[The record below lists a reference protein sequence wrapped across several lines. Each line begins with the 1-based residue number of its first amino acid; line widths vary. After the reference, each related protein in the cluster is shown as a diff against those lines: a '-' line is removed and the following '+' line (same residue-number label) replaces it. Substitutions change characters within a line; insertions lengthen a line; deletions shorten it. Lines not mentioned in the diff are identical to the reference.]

1 MTPVRTGMNRT
12 DLLSLATRCET
23 SSKPD
28 RTLDADIY
36 EALGYTV
43 RRKPTK
49 LATRRTPAGGI
60 YQQGSFWKTLGTVSA
75 DIDVAVSLLRQKA
88 PGWSWSLQC
97 LAGDDAMAF
106 QALVADCAGQGA
118 MGSLALCAAML
129 RALARRGPLNPTA
142 AETAEPDAPP
152 PADRLTET

>member
-1 MTPVRTGMNRT
+1 MDDRI
-12 DLLSLATRCET
+12 DLLTLAARCET

-28 RTLDADIY
+28 RELDADIY

-43 RRKPTK
+43 RRKPTR

-60 YQQGSFWKTLGTVSA
+60 YQHGSLWKTLGAVSA
-75 DIDVAVSLLRQKA
+75 DIEVAASLLRQKA

-97 LAGDDAMAF
+97 LVGDDATAF
-106 QALVADCAGQGA
+106 QALVADCSGQGM

-129 RALARRGPLNPTA
+129 RAFARRDSAGRQGSEIAEAAGEAAPAARL
-142 AETAEPDAPP
+142 AET
-152 PADRLTET
+152 

>member
-1 MTPVRTGMNRT
+1 MDRTH
-12 DLLSLATRCET
+12 LLTLAERCEA

-28 RTLDADIY
+28 RGLDADIY

-60 YQQGSFWKTLGTVSA
+60 YQHGSLWKTLGAVSA
-75 DIDVAVSLLRQKA
+75 DIDIAVSLLRQKA

-97 LAGDDAMAF
+97 LASDEAMAF
-106 QALVADCAGQGA
+106 QALVADCSGQGT
-118 MGSLALCAAML
+118 MGSLALCAAMF
-129 RALARRGPLNPTA
+129 RALARRDPVARPA
-142 AETAEPDAPP
+142 PAPQEAPSAPP
-152 PADRLTET
+152 AAGRITET